1 MCAGLR
7 VLVRVPGLGVRA
19 VCYVR
24 FCVFG
29 ALLGACVWV
38 CVCVCLAWLA
48 LLLAAGQ
55 KRQPSRRSRAR
66 GFRSLDRSRI
76 RARNCRSS
84 LSVLAGLLQRAER
97 VWRIFIPSGMAWR
110 LHTYSL

>member
-29 ALLGACVWV
+29 LLLGACVWV
-38 CVCVCLAWLA
+38 CVCVSGLASLA
-48 LLLAAGQ
+48 VG
-55 KRQPSRRSRAR
+55 R
-66 GFRSLDRSRI
+66 GPEKT
-76 RARNCRSS
+76 A
-84 LSVLAGLLQRAER
+84 
-97 VWRIFIPSGMAWR
+97 
-110 LHTYSL
+110 